1 MTNRFCYLRNVNY
14 YLDRFSVREELIKQK
29 PTTDL
34 GIVVVIPCSN
44 EPNLIASLQS
54 LYNCDKPTCSV
65 EVIVVINA
73 SEKAESIVLL
83 QNKTSLLEA
92 EEWKSN
98 SFNEIA
104 LLRQAQYKLNLA
116 MTFYFIEE
124 NELPKKHAG
133 VGLARKIGM
142 DEAVRRFDMINN
154 HQGIIAC
161 FDADA
166 LCETNYLVELEK
178 HFKQYPKSPACSI
191 HYEHPITGNEFPEAI
206 YNGITQYELHLR
218 YYKNGLAYANLPY
231 AFHTIGSSM
240 AVRSEA
246 YQKQNGMN
254 KRKAGEDFYF
264 LQKLIPLGNF
274 TELKT
279 TKIIPSP
286 RVSDRVPFGTG
297 KAMQNWLGDAYNVC
311 RYSLSSDNRINEN
324 SAKQGLSEKGTIR
337 VAKQELLSY
346 NPKSFIDLKAFT
358 KAVPDFYNGKNNIP
372 SSVQAFIDTIDFE
385 ENLTNIKKNSK
396 SETHFTEVFFK
407 WFNAFK
413 VLKYMHFARDNYY
426 PDVLVFEGANSLLKF
441 LEQPRQKD
449 NENLLLAYRE
459 IDLR

>member
-1 MTNRFCYLRNVNY
+1 MNY
-14 YLDRFSVREELIKQK
+14 YLNRYSVRESLIDQK
-29 PTTDL
+29 PKNDL
-34 GIVVVIPCSN
+34 SIVVVIPCCN
-44 EPNLIASLQS
+44 EPNLTASLQS
-54 LYNCDKPTCSV
+54 LYNCEKPVGSV

-73 SEKAESIVLL
+73 SERAEERVIN
-83 QNKTSLLEA
+83 QNRNTFLEA
-92 EEWKSN
+92 KEWKAN
-98 SFNEIA
+98 NTDKF
-104 LLRQAQYKLNLA
+104 Q
-116 MTFYFIEE
+116 FYFIEE
-124 NELPKKHAG
+124 NQLPKKHAG

-142 DEAVRRFDMINN
+142 DEAVRRFDLVEN

-166 LCETNYLVELEK
+166 LCETSYLVELEN

-191 HYEHPITGNEFPEAI
+191 HYEHPVEGDEFSDAI
-206 YNGITQYELHLR
+206 YNGIIQYELHLR
-218 YYKNGLAYANLPY
+218 FYKNGLAYANLPY

-297 KAMQNWLGDAYNVC
+297 KAMQSWLDDDKA
-311 RYSLSSDNRINEN
+311 EM
-324 SAKQGLSEKGTIR
+324 
-337 VAKQELLSY
+337 LSY
-346 NPKSFIDLKAFT
+346 NPLSFVVLKEFVSV
-358 KAVPDFYNGKNNIP
+358 VPQLFNKEVKIP
-372 SSVQAFIDTIDFE
+372 ESVQAFLATIDFE
-385 ENLTNIKKNSK
+385 ENLTNIRKNSK
-396 SETHFTEVFFK
+396 SEKHFTEVFFK

-413 VLKYMHFARDNYY
+413 VLKYMHFARDYYY
-426 PDVLVFEGANSLLKF
+426 PDVLISEGANKLLELVDKSSQNNNNTLLLK
-441 LEQPRQKD
+441 
-449 NENLLLAYRE
+449 YRE
-459 IDLR
+459 IDLE